1 VRSTVGYREW
11 IAVSSQSRRWML
23 VPDGTTV
30 AAMAPPQ
37 GSLEML
43 VGPEGG
49 LSDRERDLAMLRGFE
64 PVALGQRV
72 LRTET
77 APIVAMAALHA
88 LWGDFSGKEG

>member
-1 VRSTVGYREW
+1 MDW
-11 IAVSSQSRRWML
+11 IALSSDSRRWML
-23 VPDGTTV
+23 VPDGTPV

-37 GSLEML
+37 GWLEML

-49 LSDRERDLAMLRGFE
+49 LSDREKDLAMPRGFE
-64 PVALGQRV
+64 PVALGRRV

-88 LWGDFSGKEG
+88 LWGDFSGKDG